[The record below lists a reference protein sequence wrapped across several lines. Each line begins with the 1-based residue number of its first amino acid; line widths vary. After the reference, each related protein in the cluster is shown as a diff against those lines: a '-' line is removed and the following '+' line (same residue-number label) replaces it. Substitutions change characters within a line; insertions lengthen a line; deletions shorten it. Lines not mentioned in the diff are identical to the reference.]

1 MWYVKTKHLS
11 EWWRRGVYLS
21 ECIPCASWVNV
32 SEKPHKTTGS
42 ERASTAQK
50 EPSESLRW
58 EKSMSILSK
67 KKMVFL
73 QWALQGQSNF
83 ILCPSSPACKWR
95 TTWFRLKKGAG
106 TWPLAA
112 PVWNPWADPNDPLS
126 GFPVN
131 YVRLLWFWSI
141 PKLILCQIRK
151 TDGEKKK
158 ASLGWDANLTYGV
171 GRPPPGP
178 TVETVWLPCRRL
190 GREDAGPLEDDRS
203 SWAAQWPWWLLTEK
217 KKGKRKLICEHW
229 ISFTKPISKWSFQF
243 FRIHKTSFSK
253 INSHLFVQ

>member
-83 ILCPSSPACKWR
+83 ILCPSSPACKWK

-151 TDGEKKK
+151 TDGEKKSQSGMGCK
-158 ASLGWDANLTYGV
+158 SHLWRWKAATWPHCGDSVASLPKAWERRRWAS
-171 GRPPPGP
+171 GRRSVKLSR
-178 TVETVWLPCRRL
+178 TVTVMTSDW
-190 GREDAGPLEDDRS
+190 
-203 SWAAQWPWWLLTEK
+203 EK
-217 KKGKRKLICEHW
+217 KGEEKVNMWALNFVYKAYKQMI
-229 ISFTKPISKWSFQF
+229 
-243 FRIHKTSFSK
+243 FSV
-253 INSHLFVQ
+253 F

>member
-11 EWWRRGVYLS
+11 EWWRHGVYLS

-158 ASLGWDANLTYGV
+158 PVWDGMQISPMALEGRHLAPLWRQCGFPAEGLGEKTLGLWKTIGQ
-171 GRPPPGP
+171 
-178 TVETVWLPCRRL
+178 VEPHSDRDDFWLRKKR
-190 GREDAGPLEDDRS
+190 GRES
-203 SWAAQWPWWLLTEK
+203 
-217 KKGKRKLICEHW
+217 
-229 ISFTKPISKWSFQF
+229 
-243 FRIHKTSFSK
+243 
-253 INSHLFVQ
+253 